1 MQILVGKCKA
11 KDLIKEITRVWL
23 KNYAPYTPETIIN
36 GQN

>member
-23 KNYAPYTPETIIN
+23 KNTVGVAISTPSKS
-36 GQN
+36 